1 MRVNHSSGKPNYKKS
16 NGQQKQKYP
25 QEEKVMVNNIVNH
38 NISHS
43 SDKLPTVMVNYIVNH
58 NISHSS
64 DKLRTVMT
72 NYMANKW
79 PS

>member
-1 MRVNHSSGKPNYKKS
+1 MRVNHSSGKQNYKK
-16 NGQQKQKYP
+16 
-25 QEEKVMVNNIVNH
+25 VMVSKNKSIHKKKNNTNH
-38 NISHS
+38 FSLKHH
-43 SDKLPTVMVNYIVNH
+43 TVMVNYILNH
-58 NISHSS
+58 NINHSS